1 MKKILEIEIERDR
14 ANRVI
19 RLSQIIYI
27 RKILQ
32 ELDMKKNKHRDKID
46 IPLNDYDDISSAG
59 PDEQKIDSIDYS
71 RVIEKLMH
79 MIIYTR
85 PDIAFALEKL
95 SQFMSNLAIR
105 YDHGVKTLLRYLRFN
120 ADMSIVY
127 RRDDKNI
134 IRLINY
140 FDIDYTADI
149 RNRKSTIEQVFML
162 NSDSIS

>member
-1 MKKILEIEIERDR
+1 MKKILGIEIERDR

-71 RVIEKLMH
+71 RVIEKLIYM
-79 MIIYTR
+79 MVYTR
-85 PDIAFALEKL
+85 SDIAFALEKL
-95 SQFMSNLAIR
+95 SQFMSNLAVR
-105 YDHGVKTLLRYLRFN
+105 HGHKIKTLLRYLRFN
-120 ADMSIVY
+120 TNMSIVY
-127 RRDDKNI
+127 REGDKDTVRLVGYSDVDYAADTRD
-134 IRLINY
+134 
-140 FDIDYTADI
+140 
-149 RNRKSTIEQVFML
+149 RKSTMG
-162 NSDSIS
+162 